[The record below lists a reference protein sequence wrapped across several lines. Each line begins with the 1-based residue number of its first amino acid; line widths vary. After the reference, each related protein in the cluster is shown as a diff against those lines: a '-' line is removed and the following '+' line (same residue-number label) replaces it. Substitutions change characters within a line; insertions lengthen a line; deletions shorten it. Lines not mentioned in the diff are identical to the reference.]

1 MASVSTHFTKL
12 RATALGIAAA
22 GSSLGQYIHH
32 LFLYIHSTTYHPLT
46 SKYHLTGGVVY
57 PILLRQ
63 LFDKVGFGWAVRIA
77 GFIGAACCV
86 VAVLTVRS
94 RVPPGQRKATNITL
108 SAFKDLQF
116 ILLTAGGC
124 FVALGT

>member
-1 MASVSTHFTKL
+1 MYRL
-12 RATALGIAAA
+12 
-22 GSSLGQYIHH
+22 
-32 LFLYIHSTTYHPLT
+32 LT

-86 VAVLTVRS
+86 VAVLTVSS
-94 RVPPGQRKATNITL
+94 RVPPARAKATTVNI
-108 SAFKDLQF
+108 SGFKDLRF